1 MNDIFFINQFYDRLL
16 HSDQYVRYKGVKYFF
31 EGCCCQFD
39 DHHQILSAEFVIYR
53 LPEWE
58 EVYDVVA
65 ATPAACIE
73 KFIQEFRM
81 DGKTIHQLIP
91 EIEIVDADE

>member
-1 MNDIFFINQFYDRLL
+1 MNDPFCINLFYDRLL
-16 HSDQYVRYKGVKYFF
+16 HSDQYVLYKGVKYFF

-39 DHHQILSAEFVIYR
+39 DHHQILSAKFIIYQ

-65 ATPAACIE
+65 PTPAACIE

-81 DGKTIHQLIP
+81 DGKTIP
-91 EIEIVDADE
+91 ELLPELDFSLDD